1 MVAVSAGAL
10 AFLIA
15 LFDKS
20 SVPVMAVGAVLFA
33 IGLWLTLARLQQWEL
48 LAQIC
53 IVTGALMLAGA
64 ILYADDGSLRAA
76 IGVTIGL
83 AAAAVLARSSLL
95 AALAVIS
102 LAGCLGART
111 GYVHAMYSLSIREP
125 AVTIALFGALAL
137 AAFRLSHR
145 FSADYERLLVTVSRV
160 SVFLVNFGFWIGSLW
175 GDRLILVRRI
185 VAAGA
190 LPPEGG
196 LMRMA
201 PVIPAYVFS
210 IGWALALVAVG
221 VWGVRANRRWVVNV
235 AAVFGAIHFYTQ
247 WFQRARRQRALRAA
261 RRRPDAGLRA
271 RALALQQGESGGGRR
286 LSGRRPDRLSFGYFL
301 PPIFRATQRCTAWA
315 TVTPVRS
322 ALRTPAAPP
331 CMARHSAWAWAL
343 VIFWANAGL
352 AKAMTPAAHA
362 SNIRRI

>member
-1 MVAVSAGAL
+1 MKITLDLSRLVQDGRLTPAEAERLKSLAAHETGALGINILVGFGVVAVSAGAL
-10 AFLIA
+10 AFLLS

-20 SVPVMAVGAVLFA
+20 SIPVMAVGAVLFA
-33 IGLWLTLARLQQWEL
+33 IGLWLTLARAQQWEL

-95 AALAVIS
+95 AALAVVS

-111 GYVHAMYSLSIREP
+111 GYFHAMYTLSIREP
-125 AVTIALFGALAL
+125 AVTIALFGALAF
-137 AAFRLSHR
+137 AAYRLSPR
-145 FSADYERLLVTVSRV
+145 FAADYERLLITASRV

-175 GDRLILVRRI
+175 GDRLILLRRI
-185 VAAGA
+185 AAAGA
-190 LPPEGG
+190 LPPESAIGR
-196 LMRMA
+196 LA

-247 WFQRARRQRALRAA
+247 WLERLGANALSVLL
-261 RRRPDAGLRA
+261 GGILMLVF
-271 RALALQQGESGGGRR
+271 ALALWR
-286 LSGRRPDRLSFGYFL
+286 FNK
-301 PPIFRATQRCTAWA
+301 TQLA
-315 TVTPVRS
+315 
-322 ALRTPAAPP
+322 AAP
-331 CMARHSAWAWAL
+331 
-343 VIFWANAGL
+343 AG
-352 AKAMTPAAHA
+352 
-362 SNIRRI
+362 